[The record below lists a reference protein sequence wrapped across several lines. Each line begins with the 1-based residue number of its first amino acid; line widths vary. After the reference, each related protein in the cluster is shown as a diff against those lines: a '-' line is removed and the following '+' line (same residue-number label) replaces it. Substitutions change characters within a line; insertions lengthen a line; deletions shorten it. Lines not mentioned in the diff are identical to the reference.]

1 MHSFYILQILNL
13 KFTKK
18 RHDTSKKLKLQEQ
31 LVMHSF
37 YILQILNLKFT
48 KKDMD
53 TQKN

>member
-1 MHSFYILQILNL
+1 MVASS
-13 KFTKK
+13 
-18 RHDTSKKLKLQEQ
+18 RALQEQ

-48 KKDMD
+48 KKDID

>member
-13 KFTKK
+13 EIILQKNLTLKK
-18 RHDTSKKLKLQEQ
+18 IKIAQ
-31 LVMHSF
+31 LAMHSF